1 MEYLNVSTFGL
12 RGRHHPALSG
22 MINTREVQQSRSH
35 LKFLTANYLTY
46 KKKAEQSGGS
56 PHCRIC
62 MNESE
67 SICHIISSCM
77 GMAEQRRKLLP
88 ELEQLCTTTR
98 NNIDFSMIISSE
110 KVLCQFILDPSS
122 LNLKQRV
129 SLSDPMINNFFK
141 FSRQYCYV
149 IDLTRISLLNNIRNE
164 SSPSNQN
171 LTVKQS

>member
-1 MEYLNVSTFGL
+1 
-12 RGRHHPALSG
+12 
-22 MINTREVQQSRSH
+22 
-35 LKFLTANYLTY
+35 
-46 KKKAEQSGGS
+46 
-56 PHCRIC
+56 